1 MGSTSFYH
9 CYVRCVR
16 RAWLCG
22 QDEASGTNYDHRKQ
36 WLVSR
41 LRFLSY
47 VYAIDICAYAVM
59 SNHYHVVLHV
69 DKERVLG
76 WSAREV
82 AERWQQIY
90 NGHPLVDQW
99 LAHPETMSDAQQVA
113 VDELIEK
120 WRERLYGIDWFM
132 RGVNETIARMA
143 NDEENLKGR
152 FWEGRYKSQALLDE
166 AALLTCMAYVDL
178 NPVRANITDD
188 LVTSDFTSIQQRLFD
203 HAKRLSHPNKD
214 EKTLISRVK
223 KQRQLKA
230 ELELDDQPE
239 ARLMKFKSPI
249 NKKEPPHPL
258 SLSLVGERDGLF
270 IESVPHR
277 AGGKGGAFAARSEG
291 KEVPLHASQTD
302 KRVSFRNVIH
312 DALPIT
318 QQDYFTLVDTTGRLI
333 REDKAGYISY
343 ELKPILKRFN
353 IDPEQF
359 MDQVQHFHERYAHCA
374 GSADNI
380 TAFARRFKRKWG
392 KGVQIARQLY
402 QKAA

>member
-76 WSAREV
+76 WSQKEV
-82 AERWQQIY
+82 VDRWQQIY

-99 LAHPETMSDAQQVA
+99 LAHPETMSEAQQAA
-113 VDELIEK
+113 VDELIEE
-120 WRERLYGIDWFM
+120 WRKRLYGIDWFM

-143 NDEENLKGR
+143 NDEEQLKGR

-223 KQRQLKA
+223 KQRQLKT

-239 ARLMKFKSPI
+239 AKLMQFKKPI
-249 NKKEPPHPL
+249 NKKEPPHPQ
-258 SLSLVGERDGLF
+258 SLSLVGEREG
-270 IESVPHR
+270 IPERQHQAHR
-277 AGGKGGAFAARSEG
+277 NA
-291 KEVPLHASQTD
+291 
-302 KRVSFRNVIH
+302 IH

-333 REDKAGYISY
+333 REDKAGHISS

-374 GSADNI
+374 GAPDNI
-380 TAFARRFKRKWG
+380 TAFAKRFKRRWG
-392 KGVQIARQLY
+392 KGVQIARQMY
-402 QKAA
+402 RQVA

>member
-1 MGSTSFYH
+1 M
-9 CYVRCVR
+9 
-16 RAWLCG
+16 CG
-22 QDEASGTNYDHRKQ
+22 KDKQSGTNYDHRKQ

-47 VYAIDICAYAVM
+47 VYAIDICANAVM

-69 DKERVLG
+69 DKERALG
-76 WSAREV
+76 WSAKEV

-99 LAHPETMSDAQQVA
+99 LAHPETMSGAQQAA
-113 VDELIEK
+113 VDELIEE
-120 WRERLYGIDWFM
+120 WRKRLYGIDWFM

-178 NPVRANITDD
+178 NPVRAGITND

-203 HAKRLSHPNKD
+203 HAKRLAHPSKD

-239 ARLMKFKSPI
+239 AKLMQFKKPI
-249 NKKEPPHPL
+249 NKKEPPHPQ
-258 SLSLVGERDGLF
+258 SLSLVGEREGLF
-270 IESVPHR
+270 IESVPR
-277 AGGKGGAFAARSEG
+277 RVEGNGGAFAVKSEG
-291 KEVPLHASQTD
+291 TLRQAQGERNDLQHQRK
-302 KRVSFRNVIH
+302 SFRNAIH

-333 REDKAGYISY
+333 REDKTGYISS

-374 GSADNI
+374 GAPDNI
-380 TAFARRFKRKWG
+380 TAFAKRFKRRWG
-392 KGVQIARQLY
+392 KGVQIARQMY
-402 QKAA
+402 RQVA